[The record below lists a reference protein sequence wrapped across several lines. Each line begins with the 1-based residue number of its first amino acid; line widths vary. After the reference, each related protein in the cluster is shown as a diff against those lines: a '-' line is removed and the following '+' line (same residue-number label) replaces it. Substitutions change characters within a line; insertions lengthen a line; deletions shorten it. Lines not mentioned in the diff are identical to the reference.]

1 MLQHPNVGANL
12 AVVLGAGLWLAAA
25 AGAARPA
32 LAAIGVGLVALLVLL
47 TRWEPS
53 VLRAGV
59 MAVLVLPNVKLLPF
73 PHLDNT
79 TANQQVTWGCVPWL
93 WSDCPSFK
101 GVPTMARKTTTTIP
115 PKPTRTPRKAV
126 KASPVVQDGNGRPK
140 GTTARQRASKDGAK
154 GKANRFDDLAR
165 AAAAG
170 AGTADLTAQLQQSLD
185 QAKAKPK
192 DSPKET
198 ARDVVQ
204 RAHRTVIEADDAKAK
219 PAKAAPK
226 ATSNGKTFKGR
237 PTSNVDTIAQR
248 AKDIGLRV
256 RRDADID
263 TIAARLRATPDAV
276 RAWMDTRKG
285 ASASD
290 SRGQAKPKAPAKPA
304 KATAPAKPAKP
315 KATPKLSVRLKH
327 TWADREPDFLRGCTL
342 VVDYR
347 VDPDDGHV
355 WSQLRAIEGPDGKA
369 LPDRGRDL
377 PIDFR
382 PQREVMGN
390 GRKVVLKDRTIAGLE
405 GWLVA
410 QGLAS

>member
-1 MLQHPNVGANL
+1 
-12 AVVLGAGLWLAAA
+12 
-25 AGAARPA
+25 
-32 LAAIGVGLVALLVLL
+32 
-47 TRWEPS
+47 
-53 VLRAGV
+53 
-59 MAVLVLPNVKLLPF
+59 
-73 PHLDNT
+73 
-79 TANQQVTWGCVPWL
+79 
-93 WSDCPSFK
+93 
-101 GVPTMARKTTTTIP
+101 MARKTTTTTP
-115 PKPTRTPRKAV
+115 PTPTRTPRKPA
-126 KASPVVQDGNGRPK
+126 KASQVVQDGNGRQK

-165 AAAAG
+165 AAVGG

-204 RAHRTVIEADDAKAK
+204 RAHRTVKEADDAKAK
-219 PAKAAPK
+219 PAK

-248 AKDIGLRV
+248 AKESGLRV

-263 TIAARLRATPDAV
+263 AIAARLRATPDAV
-276 RAWMDTRKG
+276 RAWMDTRKS

-290 SRGQAKPKAPAKPA
+290 SRGQAKRKAPAKPA

-327 TWADREPDFLRGCTL
+327 TWADREPSWLRGHVL

-347 VDPDDGHV
+347 VDDDGHV
-355 WSQLRAIEGPDGKA
+355 WSQLHAIEGPDGA
-369 LPDRGRDL
+369 VLPDRGRDL
-377 PIDFR
+377 PMDFR
-382 PQREVMGN
+382 PQVETLGN
-390 GRKVVLKDRTIAGLE
+390 GRKVTLKDRTIAGLE